1 MTDKVYAFLMRPRR
15 IQSAIKNTTIEIQSL
30 RASMLPKAI
39 TYDNERVQTSPSDAM
54 LAYAERLD
62 DLERKL
68 DRLQIEYIDAQERI
82 VSYTGRLQEPDA
94 DTIIL
99 MRFLSYMSFETIADS
114 ISVSRSTVFRIYR
127 RAVADLDTLLP
138 EPSKS

>member
-15 IQSAIKNTTIEIQSL
+15 IQSAIKNTAIEIQSL

-68 DRLQIEYIDAQERI
+68 DRLRIEYIDVQERI

-99 MRFLSYMSFETIADS
+99 MRFLSYMSFEAIADS

>member
-15 IQSAIKNTTIEIQSL
+15 IQSAIKNTAIEIQSL

-68 DRLQIEYIDAQERI
+68 DRLQIEYIDVQERI

>member
-15 IQSAIKNTTIEIQSL
+15 IQSAIKNTAIEIQSL